1 MLIAALASVVI
12 ASCYVG
18 DTCRTLNG
26 ERIRLACIDAPELEG
41 RRAKPVLA
49 KASRD
54 YLRSLVL
61 GRIVTLRRITTDRYE
76 RTVGELFVG
85 GVNVQQQMI
94 RSGYATIYWKYADQ
108 CPWTKQVLS
117 SVQGNP

>member
-12 ASCYVG
+12 ASCYDG

-41 RRAKPVLA
+41 RRANPIAA

-61 GRIVTLRRITTDRYE
+61 GRTVNLRRITTDRYG
-76 RTVGELFVG
+76 RTVGELFLG
-85 GVNVQQQMI
+85 GTNVQQQMV
-94 RSGYATIYWKYADQ
+94 RSGYAAIYLKYADQ
-108 CPWTKQVLS
+108 CPWTK
-117 SVQGNP
+117 